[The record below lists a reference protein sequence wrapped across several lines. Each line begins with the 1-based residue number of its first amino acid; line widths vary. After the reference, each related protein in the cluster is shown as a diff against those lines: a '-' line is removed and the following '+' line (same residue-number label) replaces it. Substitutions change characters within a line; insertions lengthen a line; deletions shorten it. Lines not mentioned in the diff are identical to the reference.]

1 MASTAPS
8 SDRVYVYE
16 KPVRLWHW
24 INAAAIVALAV
35 TGFLIGTPPVVGGG
49 EASEHFLLGYIRFVH
64 FSAGYVLAVGL
75 VGRAYWALVGNRY
88 ARELFAPPVHR
99 RDWWEGLWHEIRW
112 YLFLVREPRKHA
124 GHNPLAGLA
133 MFLFYVLG
141 SLFMILSGFALYGEG
156 LGDGSWAARWFGWM
170 IPLWGGSQALHT
182 WHHLGMWVLV
192 IFAVI
197 HIYIAIR
204 EQHLSR
210 QSVTTTMIDG
220 WRVWKDDRP

>member
-1 MASTAPS
+1 MASIETLSQPI
-8 SDRVYVYE
+8 YVYE

-24 INAAAIVALAV
+24 INALAIVALAV
-35 TGFLIGTPPVVGGG
+35 TGFLIAWPPVVTSG
-49 EASEHFLLGYIRFVH
+49 EASDHYLMGYIRFVH
-64 FSAGYVLAVGL
+64 FSSGYVLAVGL

-88 ARELFAPPVHR
+88 ARELFAPRVH
-99 RDWWEGLWHEIRW
+99 DAYWWQALLHEVRW
-112 YLFLVREPRKHA
+112 YLFLVEEPRKHA

-141 SLFMILSGFALYGEG
+141 SVFMIVTGFALYGEG
-156 LGDGSWAARWFGWM
+156 LGSGSWAANAFGWVL
-170 IPLWGGSQALHT
+170 PALGGSQQVHSL
-182 WHHLGMWVLV
+182 HHLGMWYLV
-192 IFAVI
+192 VFTLIHVYVAV
-197 HIYIAIR
+197 R